1 MNERKNQK
9 HRKTRIRRYTCL
21 SILLF
26 VLCLTGITYS
36 KMTVEATTE
45 KKRRDLINTIQRY
58 VYSAEIP
65 YGELQMNIWMTACM
79 VLWMRI

>member
-36 KMTVEATTE
+36 KMTVEATQ
-45 KKRRDLINTIQRY
+45 KKAQGPYKYYMNEIREINSISYNRIYNGQQLIVPY
-58 VYSAEIP
+58 YSDA
-65 YGELQMNIWMTACM
+65 L
-79 VLWMRI
+79 R